1 MSNQSLNKL
10 DFVGNLREKM
20 PINEFLLSYK
30 GEINDEIMMPL
41 LAMTE
46 KKLEMSG
53 TRGKTKNKVFNVIV
67 ECLQNV
73 TRHSGNNSY
82 SKAAMFMVGEIDEG
96 YVIYSGNAIRAEK
109 VHDLKSSLLKINSM
123 DKDELKEFYKLWM
136 KSQEFSNKGGA
147 GLGLMDM
154 ARKTGNPLGFD
165 FEPIDDE
172 YYFFSLK
179 TVVNNQ

>member
-1 MSNQSLNKL
+1 MNNHSVNKL
-10 DFVGNLREKM
+10 AFVRDLREHM

-30 GEINDEIMMPL
+30 GEINDDIMIPL

-53 TRGKTKNKVFNVIV
+53 TKGKTKNKVFNVIV

-73 TRHSGNNSY
+73 TRHSNDNEY
-82 SKAAMFMVGEIDEG
+82 AKAAMFMVGECDEG

-109 VHDLKSSLLKINSM
+109 VHDLKSKLLKINTM
-123 DKDELKEFYKLWM
+123 PKEELKEFYKLWM

-147 GLGLMDM
+147 GLGLIDM
-154 ARKTGNPLGFD
+154 ARKTGNPLDFD
-165 FEPIDDE
+165 FEPIDE
-172 YYFFSLK
+172 QYYFFSLK
-179 TVVNNQ
+179 TLVNNQ

>member
-1 MSNQSLNKL
+1 MNNQSANKL
-10 DFVGNLREKM
+10 AFVSDLREHM

-30 GEINDEIMMPL
+30 GEINDDIMLPL

-46 KKLEMSG
+46 KKLEISG
-53 TRGKTKNKVFNVIV
+53 TKGKTKNKVFNVIV

-73 TRHSGNNSY
+73 TRHSSDNEY
-82 SKAAMFMVGEIDEG
+82 AKAAMFMVGECEEG

-109 VHDLKSSLLKINSM
+109 VHDLKAKLLKINTM
-123 DKDELKEFYKLWM
+123 PKEELKEFYKLWM

-147 GLGLMDM
+147 GLGLIAM
-154 ARKTGNPLGFD
+154 ARKTGNPLDFD
-165 FEPIDDE
+165 FEPIDDQ

-179 TVVNNQ
+179 TLVNNQ